1 MARKL
6 FYLFDMVLLG
16 LLLFSIGHTMF
27 RENIIIDT
35 ILDIALVLRISIPF
49 LLYRNEKLAI
59 LPIIAFCILFGVVI
73 YTNTFSNTILN
84 MGKFPSIVFN
94 TEPLVDSYAVIER
107 PITGMA
113 IMRGIIYWIWLI
125 PLAVYV
131 IQLACKQTKSN
142 GYPWYYLIGGFIFH
156 DKIGITFLRMA
167 ILLTIAYFIGY
178 EMQEHLSFLAL
189 IAIPLTC
196 YYFWNKHSNRKP
208 HWLEYVVIFA
218 GLFIFDKAQ
227 YKVDEERII
236 YLIASAVVIFAVCCW
251 LTYKSQNI
259 LIPLLAFFM
268 AAFLLP
274 SVSLGYNVYQS
285 IEGARANNY
294 VNVGLNNN
302 NGYMYIKRNEVIN
315 GKKLSLMGV
324 RDRYR
329 TTIPCE
335 YSFVVPTKLYSPF
348 ANCVKFTKGKR
359 HTIVRNVEEG
369 YILE

>member
-1 MARKL
+1 MIRKL
-6 FYLFDMVLLG
+6 VYLFDMVLFG
-16 LLLFSIGHTMF
+16 LLLFSIGHTML

-35 ILDIALVLRISIPF
+35 ILDVALALRIAIPF

-59 LPIIAFCILFGVVI
+59 LPIMAFTILFGVVI

-84 MGKFPSIVFN
+84 MGKFASIIFS
-94 TEPLVDSYAVIER
+94 TEPSVDCHAVLEG
-107 PITGMA
+107 PITEMA

-125 PLAVYV
+125 PFTVYV
-131 IQLACKQTKSN
+131 IQLACKQTKIN
-142 GYPWYYLIGGFIFH
+142 GYPWYYLIGGIIFH

-178 EMQEHLSFLAL
+178 EMQEHLSFLTL
-189 IAIPLTC
+189 ISIPLIC
-196 YYFWNKHSNRKP
+196 YYFWNKHINRKTY
-208 HWLEYVVIFA
+208 WLEYVVIFA

-227 YKVDEERII
+227 YKIDDERII
-236 YLIASAVVIFAVCCW
+236 YLITSAIVIFVVCCW
-251 LTYKSQNI
+251 MTYKSRNV

-294 VNVGLNNN
+294 VNVGLSNN

-315 GKKLSLMGV
+315 GKEVTKMGV
-324 RDRYR
+324 RDRYH

-335 YSFVVPTKLYSPF
+335 YIFVFPTKLFSPF
-348 ANCVKFTKGKR
+348 ATCMKENRDSV
-359 HTIVRNVEEG
+359 VRNVEYG
-369 YILE
+369 YVLE